1 MSYYPKSQITPN
13 LFTNGDEF
21 VYLHNENISY
31 TGFYYKTS
39 AGKFY
44 TGKNPSNGNGSELI
58 SRSHNPLITS
68 LDDAIG
74 PPRS

>member
-44 TGKNPSNGNGSELI
+44 TGKNPSN
-58 SRSHNPLITS
+58 
-68 LDDAIG
+68 
-74 PPRS
+74 